1 MTKAELVARIHS
13 AANGS
18 LTKAQTET
26 AVQEMLAA
34 LTDAMVRQD
43 KVTLVGFG
51 SFESVKRAAR
61 QGRNPRTGETL
72 RIPESRAVKF
82 TPAKVLREKLNK
94 K

>member
-13 AANGS
+13 AMNGS

-26 AVQEMLAA
+26 VVQEMLAA
-34 LTDAMVRQD
+34 LTDAMARQD

-51 SFESVKRAAR
+51 SFQSVKRAAR
-61 QGRNPRTGETL
+61 QGRNPRTGETI

-82 TPAKVLREKLNK
+82 APAKELREKLNQK
-94 K
+94 